1 MKFNQLNKE
10 LNLKESNA
18 YVSTALGTKKG
29 LLSKG
34 IKSSIEKQVQESDLD
49 QKVKDEFLALLD
61 KGKVEQALEMA
72 VRAMTTS
79 KGLRTSQ
86 MRAGKNKPE

>member
-1 MKFNQLNKE
+1 MKFKQFNKE
-10 LNLKESNA
+10 LNETNT

-34 IKSSIEKQVQESDLD
+34 VAQSIRKQVEESDID
-49 QKVKDEFLALLD
+49 DIAKREFLYLLEQ
-61 KGKVEQALEMA
+61 GKIEQALEFA

-86 MRAGKNKPE
+86 MRKNKNKK